1 MGGGVSPAIRAGQ
14 KAACRRGPRRGQ
26 SQCSSR
32 PGATGGRGLGGVD
45 RRADP
50 DPLGRRAARR
60 PTEGDQG
67 PRDPTLAHD
76 DLEQG
81 QGLGRYARSPDPG
94 VPAADRAALRR
105 VSPASRRAGAGASG
119 GAAGEGCRGAKAAT
133 RGRGGRDHRRGVDR
147 ADRYRRAA
155 AGDADQGKIDRTRLP
170 WPQSARLRNRRPRR
184 LDDPGKG
191 GGGAQ
196 RIRYRARRGAR
207 PRSEIVCASEG
218 VAMTSLSAREAMERL
233 NAEAG
238 QLNIWLRT
246 QANAPAQRPW
256 FRETGLEASGRLAEG
271 RVGAAQVKPV
281 PHRWRWAQIAP
292 YLDRIAEIARAAEI
306 SPIEFAER
314 QQFLLTNPGLGGRLQ
329 VTSTMRCAVSIYNPG
344 DVAPVHIHTPNASRT
359 ILSDKGGYTT
369 IEGERCE
376 AARGDLILTPNGTW
390 HDHGNDGVEPVV
402 WIDVLDFPL
411 MEFLDCVWLD
421 EAFPGETQSNSRAQ
435 RVTLPASYSHKLYAQ
450 GGLVP
455 SFVAHRRGFGRD
467 TSPLFHYRG
476 ADVREALA
484 GLRQEKGDPY
494 EAVTLRFVNPA
505 TGASV
510 FPTLDYRAQLLRP
523 GEATRFKR
531 EDRKSTRLNSSHL
544 G

>member
-1 MGGGVSPAIRAGQ
+1 MM
-14 KAACRRGPRRGQ
+14 
-26 SQCSSR
+26 
-32 PGATGGRGLGGVD
+32 D
-45 RRADP
+45 
-50 DPLGRRAARR
+50 
-60 PTEGDQG
+60 
-67 PRDPTLAHD
+67 
-76 DLEQG
+76 
-81 QGLGRYARSPDPG
+81 
-94 VPAADRAALRR
+94 
-105 VSPASRRAGAGASG
+105 
-119 GAAGEGCRGAKAAT
+119 
-133 RGRGGRDHRRGVDR
+133 
-147 ADRYRRAA
+147 
-155 AGDADQGKIDRTRLP
+155 
-170 WPQSARLRNRRPRR
+170 
-184 LDDPGKG
+184 
-191 GGGAQ
+191 
-196 RIRYRARRGAR
+196 
-207 PRSEIVCASEG
+207 
-218 VAMTSLSAREAMERL
+218 AREAMERL

-281 PHRWRWAQIAP
+281 PHRWRWAEIAP
-292 YLDRIAEIARAAEI
+292 YLDRIAEIARGADV

-359 ILSDKGGYTT
+359 ILSDQGGYTT
-369 IEGERCE
+369 IEGERCQ

-390 HDHGNDGVEPVV
+390 HDHGNDGAEPVV

-421 EAFPGETQSNSRAQ
+421 EAFFGETQGNSRAQ
-435 RVTLPASYSHKLYAQ
+435 PVTLPASYSHRLYGQ

-476 ADVREALA
+476 ADVREALT
-484 GLRQEKGDPY
+484 GLRQERGDPY
-494 EAVTLRFVNPA
+494 EAVSLRFVNPA

-531 EDRKSTRLNSSHL
+531 ETASTLYIVMEGRGVTEISGRTYDWQTNDIFVAPGFTWRRHINKGEIDAILYAVSDAPLIEKIGQYRAQGRLPDDTVAEL
-544 G
+544 VA

>member
-1 MGGGVSPAIRAGQ
+1 MM
-14 KAACRRGPRRGQ
+14 
-26 SQCSSR
+26 
-32 PGATGGRGLGGVD
+32 D
-45 RRADP
+45 
-50 DPLGRRAARR
+50 
-60 PTEGDQG
+60 
-67 PRDPTLAHD
+67 
-76 DLEQG
+76 
-81 QGLGRYARSPDPG
+81 
-94 VPAADRAALRR
+94 
-105 VSPASRRAGAGASG
+105 
-119 GAAGEGCRGAKAAT
+119 
-133 RGRGGRDHRRGVDR
+133 
-147 ADRYRRAA
+147 
-155 AGDADQGKIDRTRLP
+155 
-170 WPQSARLRNRRPRR
+170 
-184 LDDPGKG
+184 
-191 GGGAQ
+191 
-196 RIRYRARRGAR
+196 
-207 PRSEIVCASEG
+207 
-218 VAMTSLSAREAMERL
+218 AREAMERL

-271 RVGAAQVKPV
+271 RVGAAQLKPV
-281 PHRWRWAQIAP
+281 AHHWRWAEITP
-292 YLDRIAEIARAAEI
+292 YLDRIAEIARGADV

-376 AARGDLILTPNGTW
+376 ASRGDLILTPNGTW
-390 HDHGNDGVEPVV
+390 HDHGNDGAEPVV

-421 EAFPGETQSNSRAQ
+421 EAFSGETQGNSRAQ
-435 RVTLPASYSHKLYAQ
+435 PVTLPASYSHKLYGQ

-476 ADVREALA
+476 ADVRKALA
-484 GLRQEKGDPY
+484 GLRQEQGDPY
-494 EAVTLRFVNPA
+494 EAVSLRFVNPA

-531 EDRKSTRLNSSHL
+531 ETASTLYIVMEGRGVTEIAGRIYDWQTNDIFVAPGFAWRRHINKGEIDAILYAVTDAPLIEKIGQYRAQGRLPDDTVAEL
-544 G
+544 VA